1 MKKIISF
8 ILKSFGIILG
18 LIFFYLLLV
27 FVLPLIQIPEKQAV
41 EPKNISIY
49 IYTNGMHTDLVL
61 PIKNEIMNWSEK
73 ISFENT
79 KSKKTDY
86 QYVGIGWGDKGFYLE
101 TPTWADLKISTALK
115 AGFWLSQSAMHC
127 TFYYQMTEN
136 EDCKKIMLTEKQYQN
151 LIHFIQNTF
160 EKDQNNHFILIKT
173 DAVYDDN
180 DAFYEAKGRY
190 NFAQTCNTWANQGL
204 KVAGQKSALWTA
216 TDKGIFRHYKK

>member
-1 MKKIISF
+1 MKKIIHL
-8 ILKSFGIILG
+8 ILKSFGFILG
-18 LIFFYLLLV
+18 LIIFYSLLV
-27 FVLPLIQIPEKQAV
+27 LVLPLIQIPEKQVV
-41 EPKNISIY
+41 ESKNISIY

-61 PIKNEIMNWSEK
+61 PIKNEIMDWSKK
-73 ISFENT
+73 IPFENT

-127 TFYYQMTEN
+127 TFYHQMTEN

-151 LIHFIQNTF
+151 LILFIQNTF

-180 DAFYEAKGRY
+180 DVFYEAKGRY
-190 NFAQTCNTWANQGL
+190 NFTQTCNTWANQGL